1 MLSLYRRFFT
11 LHSVRFERREERVLG
26 ESLTTFRR
34 YVCVFLLVI
43 LGLSLGVSEFVVIGI
58 EPELAAS
65 FDVPLSR
72 VGELISVYS
81 ATYAVLTPILA
92 LTTGRLRRFQ
102 LLVAYS
108 VFFCI
113 GNMAAVIAVNFI
125 SLLLARA
132 LLGSVSGALLAVGV
146 TYIPE
151 LVSKQRVSQTIAI
164 VYAAFSVAMVLAT
177 SLGRLIADRL
187 NWELALIGALMLA
200 LVTCIALI
208 AFLPRHGATDEPATF
223 HEQAGLLKEPCV
235 LGGVS
240 IFVFGVGSVYVFY
253 GYVTPYLE
261 QILGVSPTVSSAVLM
276 GYGLACLIS
285 NLASGWVASRFG
297 LRALII
303 TFPVQA
309 LLLFVLWLLGSS
321 TLPALVTV
329 LLIGLSMYLVS
340 VPCVTMFMG
349 AAAQRHPKAL
359 TLASSLEPMAFNIG
373 IAFGTAMGGMVVAG
387 PGLANVGFIGAV
399 FSLVACVLATFTTF
413 LEKRSRMLLEQDAL

>member
-1 MLSLYRRFFT
+1 M
-11 LHSVRFERREERVLG
+11 G
-26 ESLTTFRR
+26 ENLTTFRR
-34 YVCVFLLVI
+34 YLCVFLLVV

-65 FDVPLSR
+65 FGVPLSR

-81 ATYAVLTPILA
+81 ATYAIITPILA

-108 VFFCI
+108 VVFCI
-113 GNMAAVIAVNFI
+113 GNSAAVIAANFT
-125 SLLLARA
+125 SLLLARV

-151 LVSKQRVSQTIAI
+151 LVSKERVSQTIAI

-177 SLGRLIADRL
+177 SAGRLIADRL
-187 NWELALIGALMLA
+187 NWDIALIGTLVLA
-200 LVTCIALI
+200 LVTCIALV

-223 HEQAGLLKEPCV
+223 HEQVGLLKEPCV
-235 LGGVS
+235 LGGMS
-240 IFVFGVGSVYVFY
+240 IFIFGVGSVYVFY

-261 QILGVSPTVSSAVLM
+261 QILGVSPTISSAVLM
-276 GYGLACLIS
+276 GYGIACLIS
-285 NLASGWVASRFG
+285 NLTSGWIASRFG
-297 LRALII
+297 LKALIF

-309 LLLFVLWLLGSS
+309 LLLFSLWMLGGS
-321 TLPALVTV
+321 TLPALVIV

-349 AAAQRHPKAL
+349 TAAQRHPKAL
-359 TLASSLEPMAFNIG
+359 TLASSLEPMAFNVG
-373 IAFGTAMGGMVVAG
+373 IAFGTAVGGSVVAG
-387 PGLANVGFIGAV
+387 PGLASVGLVGAL
-399 FSLVACVLATFTTF
+399 FSVVACALAALTTF
-413 LEKRSRMLLEQDAL
+413 LEKRSRVLAQQDAL